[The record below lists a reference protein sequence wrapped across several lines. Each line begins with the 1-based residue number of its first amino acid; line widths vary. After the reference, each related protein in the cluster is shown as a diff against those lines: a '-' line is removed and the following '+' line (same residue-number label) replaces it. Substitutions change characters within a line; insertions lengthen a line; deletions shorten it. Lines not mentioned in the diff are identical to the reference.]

1 MLSVLIQNFINC
13 HGRHSCGHHRSLER
27 RVMGDKNTRLWVY
40 LKNEHLLFFSL
51 LFIYCLANC
60 QRQHSLQAELGQK
73 VSLAPFSG
81 FSVYISLSRGPILPM
96 RRFLLC
102 LISCQQFSEVT
113 KSQLALY
120 RLEKQTTDHLNS
132 NTFLLLIV
140 QHCGDAKTAFIF
152 LAPFSFSDSLDSGIG
167 Y

>member
-1 MLSVLIQNFINC
+1 MLSILIQNFINC

-27 RVMGDKNTRLWVY
+27 RVMGDKDTRLWVY
-40 LKNEHLLFFSL
+40 LKNEQLSFFSL
-51 LFIYCLANC
+51 LFIYCLSNC

-81 FSVYISLSRGPILPM
+81 FPSSFLCPWSLVLPM
-96 RRFLLC
+96 QRFLLG

-113 KSQLALY
+113 TSQLALY
-120 RLEKQTTDHLNS
+120 RLEKQTADLLNS

-140 QHCGDAKTAFIF
+140 QHRGGAKEAFIF
-152 LAPFSFSDSLDSGIG
+152 
-167 Y
+167 